1 METVPLD
8 EAWVLHPT
16 ALATDAE
23 GSLYFVNQGALRFR
37 KVDRWGRVST
47 VAGSGL
53 LGYSGD
59 GGPATEAALN
69 EPYAVTDDDVGNHY
83 VADSKNRIVR
93 KVVLDGTIS
102 TAAGRVPFGLPTE
115 IRFHVPQEAE
125 PGQTRVI
132 VLHDG
137 ALSEPFAVQVGRI
150 APGCSRRTV
159 TAEALQPARPN
170 GGRGA
175 EPALRRRSTA
185 TIPRR
190 GVTPPFLWTCGRASV
205 RST

>member
-23 GSLYFVNQGALRFR
+23 GSLYFVNQGAFRVR

-69 EPYAVTDDDVGNHY
+69 EPYAVTDDDVGNLY

-102 TAAGRVPFGLPTE
+102 TAAGRVPFGLPDGNQ
-115 IRFHVPQEAE
+115 VPCAAGSGAGPDESDRAARWCPVRAARS
-125 PGQTRVI
+125 PGRP
-132 VLHDG
+132 H
-137 ALSEPFAVQVGRI
+137 R
-150 APGCSRRTV
+150 PG
-159 TAEALQPARPN
+159 L
-170 GGRGA
+170 
-175 EPALRRRSTA
+175 
-185 TIPRR
+185 
-190 GVTPPFLWTCGRASV
+190 F
-205 RST
+205 